1 MGVEQRRHERFGV
14 RLSVRYSNAEQFVT
28 DYVENMSSGGLYIAG
43 AQQLPLHSETE
54 VHIELP
60 GQGAWT
66 VRARSMYVVNAED
79 AAKQGRTAG
88 AGMQIIEKPFGF
100 DDALLGYLLRLG
112 RRREHAVMVAADM
125 VGRSLVEDAG
135 YRVIPLES
143 VDEVAFALAD
153 DSAKLLAIVV
163 TPEQLQAYRDSL
175 GESSKSLV
183 FAATTTAEVAD
194 ILARI
199 DSLF

>member
-14 RLSVRYSNAEQFVT
+14 RLSVRYTNAEQFVT
-28 DYVENMSSGGLYIAG
+28 DYVENLSSGGLFIAG
-43 AQQLPLHSETE
+43 AHQLALHSETD

-66 VRARSMYVVNAED
+66 VRAKSLFILGPEEAVKR
-79 AAKQGRTAG
+79 GRKPG
-88 AGMQIIEKPFGF
+88 AGMQIVDKPPGF

-112 RRREHAVMVAADM
+112 RRREHAVMISADM
-125 VGRSLVEDAG
+125 IGRSLVEDAG

-143 VDEVAFALAD
+143 QDEVAFALVD
-153 DSAKLLAIVV
+153 DSAKLLAIIVPPGLV
-163 TPEQLQAYRDSL
+163 ESYRDSL
-175 GESSKSLV
+175 GERSKSLV
-183 FAATTTAEVAD
+183 FPAASLAEVAD